1 MFIFKSIHC
10 IRLFA
15 SILFMSSCLGQ
26 DIDRMYQNTDR
37 DRQRYD
43 SIQQDNKDAMQR
55 ILNQALIKGRL
66 WKCPMNTYLFYDGW
80 VFVGTKEDASDIGR
94 VPYNIVGSYYSYN
107 EFVKFTFQGLS
118 YENVFELN
126 TKTSQLFSYKHTL
139 NKLERVSC
147 NFIH

>member
-1 MFIFKSIHC
+1 
-10 IRLFA
+10 
-15 SILFMSSCLGQ
+15 
-26 DIDRMYQNTDR
+26 MYQNTDR

-126 TKTSQLFSYKHTL
+126 TKTSQLFSYKHNL

-147 NFIH
+147 KFIH